1 MKKKISSF
9 LLALSML
16 MTYVTAVYA
25 VEGRTEIYSS
35 DQFAEGGQE
44 ITVPVSVR
52 GNAGFDNFVIEL
64 EYDPNVLTPTDEP
77 AVPGELLTVVPEVE
91 KTPGEI
97 IFSASQAV
105 SADGQLFT
113 YKFKVNESV
122 TTRVV
127 SPIIIN
133 VKELSITTDGTKAHV
148 ENDAFG
154 CSITINKDV
163 VTQTEVQ
170 ISNTEADYDGQL
182 HGVDVSLNYDV
193 AYEVLYNGT
202 KDVPVNAGT
211 YNVEVTVTEEGYTGT
226 ATGIMTINPAPV
238 AVRALDAKKGEG
250 GIDPELSY
258 VTEGTLYEGAA
269 FSGALSREPGEAVG
283 TYEITQGTLALDQN
297 YDISYTPGTF
307 TIIDMLPQN
316 VTVEDIAAK
325 TYGDEP
331 FKLNVT
337 YDAESGLTQT
347 SYESSDTSVATVS
360 EDGTVTIVGAGTT
373 LIKVTVAGS
382 DTYSEAV
389 ITKELNVGKAN
400 LTVTA
405 NTMAMT
411 YGDPV
416 PEGFITYE
424 GLVNGDTEAALP
436 VDLESIGAKPAAGT
450 YAYTPIGIETNNY
463 NVTCIPGTLT
473 VNKRTLS
480 VGGLQVFDKL
490 ADGTT
495 AGTVNASSAVLSGL
509 VEGDN
514 VTLDTSNL
522 TATFASA
529 ELGQDIAVTISG
541 IAITGTDAGNYAL
554 ATTTFQTT
562 ASIKETLTAAEIA
575 MQIGGGSIVGKNA
588 TEITLPSIPDSHTIT
603 LASSSDEAV
612 ISLDGKIH
620 TPAVDTYVDLI
631 FTITNKEDPAD
642 TANTAPIQ
650 VLIYCTTKVE
660 VRVSAETAGGT
671 VSGGGLYDAGSQ
683 VTVTASPESS
693 YRFLLWKKDGTIVQR
708 DLTSYTFTATRDT
721 VITARFVKR
730 NTGGGLLGYNNSSSS
745 VKASVSSG
753 TVIRGTEVELTT
765 SASNARIY
773 YTTDNSTPTDDSI
786 RYTGPITISENM
798 TIKAIS
804 VQNGRASSV
813 KTLRYTVRN
822 PKAELKSG
830 ASSIKY
836 MAAYGNE
843 FFPDESATRY
853 EVLEA
858 LNYLF
863 DVEQGTTEKEF
874 SDVAAEDEELVNKF
888 ASVGIINGYDDGT
901 FGGNRGITRAEFV
914 TILNNTLNNTD
925 VSTTTDRFSDIATH
939 WAREYINAFANLN
952 YVSGYPG
959 GTFKP
964 DNQVT
969 RAEVVS
975 VLNRIAG
982 IKSVSSAQ
990 VYDDLP
996 STHWAFGQIMAAAF

>member
-1 MKKKISSF
+1 M
-9 LLALSML
+9 
-16 MTYVTAVYA
+16 
-25 VEGRTEIYSS
+25 
-35 DQFAEGGQE
+35 
-44 ITVPVSVR
+44 
-52 GNAGFDNFVIEL
+52 
-64 EYDPNVLTPTDEP
+64 
-77 AVPGELLTVVPEVE
+77 
-91 KTPGEI
+91 
-97 IFSASQAV
+97 
-105 SADGQLFT
+105 
-113 YKFKVNESV
+113 
-122 TTRVV
+122 
-127 SPIIIN
+127 
-133 VKELSITTDGTKAHV
+133 
-148 ENDAFG
+148 
-154 CSITINKDV
+154 
-163 VTQTEVQ
+163 
-170 ISNTEADYDGQL
+170 
-182 HGVDVSLNYDV
+182 
-193 AYEVLYNGT
+193 
-202 KDVPVNAGT
+202 
-211 YNVEVTVTEEGYTGT
+211 
-226 ATGIMTINPAPV
+226 
-238 AVRALDAKKGEG
+238 
-250 GIDPELSY
+250 
-258 VTEGTLYEGAA
+258 
-269 FSGALSREPGEAVG
+269 
-283 TYEITQGTLALDQN
+283 
-297 YDISYTPGTF
+297 
-307 TIIDMLPQN
+307 
-316 VTVEDIAAK
+316 
-325 TYGDEP
+325 
-331 FKLNVT
+331 NVT

-693 YRFLLWKKDGTIVQR
+693 YRLLLWKKDGTIVQR

-745 VKASVSSG
+745 VKASIASG

-786 RYTGPITISENM
+786 RYTGPITIL
-798 TIKAIS
+798 
-804 VQNGRASSV
+804 
-813 KTLRYTVRN
+813 KT
-822 PKAELKSG
+822 
-830 ASSIKY
+830 
-836 MAAYGNE
+836 
-843 FFPDESATRY
+843 
-853 EVLEA
+853 
-858 LNYLF
+858 
-863 DVEQGTTEKEF
+863 
-874 SDVAAEDEELVNKF
+874 
-888 ASVGIINGYDDGT
+888 
-901 FGGNRGITRAEFV
+901 
-914 TILNNTLNNTD
+914 
-925 VSTTTDRFSDIATH
+925 
-939 WAREYINAFANLN
+939 
-952 YVSGYPG
+952 
-959 GTFKP
+959 
-964 DNQVT
+964 
-969 RAEVVS
+969 
-975 VLNRIAG
+975 
-982 IKSVSSAQ
+982 
-990 VYDDLP
+990 
-996 STHWAFGQIMAAAF
+996 